1 MSRRTTLA
9 LSGAAVAAL
18 ALAGASLPWTIA
30 APRAAAFAE
39 RDLARR
45 YGLGLSV
52 AGPATLTLLPVPRL
66 TFAGVRLSRGGHDL
80 VASESLQVQL
90 GLAGLLAGRA
100 DATGLVLERA
110 RIALPGGAL
119 PGGAS
124 PSSEG
129 GDWAEPVSRLAA
141 RVAAGRGRHLR
152 RLVLVDATLSLRDPR
167 TGTLETVTG
176 LDLVAS
182 WPRQSAGL
190 DLSAAFTWR
199 GVPASLS
206 LSGLRPRELA
216 AGAETPV
223 VAALTWNGAEARVAG
238 SDARIEGSAEIEG
251 SLAWARE
258 ALKDASVK
266 DAATPGLRLS
276 GQGRFST
283 PALPGTL
290 AWLGIAPG
298 PASLA
303 GPVSLDGR
311 FLARPGGVEWP
322 EIRVRVGDSRL
333 EGAGAAA
340 LVRGRLSLTGTLA
353 AERLDLSGL
362 VPEAAFLIEP
372 GPGGAWSRAPLALDN
387 LSYGDIDLRLS
398 AASARLGPVE
408 AQDVAAGLLVRDGTV
423 EATLGRATVQGGT
436 VKGRAALA
444 ALPAGLDAR
453 LQGSADRID
462 LGGLFAD
469 LGWPRWIL
477 GRAQGTLAL
486 DAAGSSLADL
496 VGRLAGRA
504 AATVEGGEILG
515 VNLADLAQR
524 PDTAATA
531 LRRGGRTHFERARVS
546 LTVRDGVAEI
556 GQGQL
561 RGAALAASL
570 GGRIFLAERRLGA
583 EARIEP
589 GPDGRAGGRFAIEG
603 PWLRPSLRPLA
614 ARTAPPATLPA
625 AASAY
630 AP

>member
-9 LSGAAVAAL
+9 LSGAVVTAL
-18 ALAGASLPWTIA
+18 AVTAASLSWTIA

-45 YGLGLSV
+45 YGLGLTV
-52 AGPATLTLLPVPRL
+52 AGPATLTLLPAPRL
-66 TFAGVRLSRGGHDL
+66 TFSGVRLSRGGHDL
-80 VASESLQVQL
+80 VASEALQVQL

-100 DATGLVLERA
+100 EITGLVLDRA
-110 RIALPGGAL
+110 RIALP
-119 PGGAS
+119 
-124 PSSEG
+124 EG
-129 GDWAEPVSRLAA
+129 GDWAEPAARLAA

-152 RLVLVDATLSLRDPR
+152 RLVLVDATLTLRDPR
-167 TGTLETVTG
+167 TGHRETVTG
-176 LDLVAS
+176 LNLVAN
-182 WPRQSAGL
+182 WPRPTAGL
-190 DLSAAFTWR
+190 DLSAAFAWR
-199 GVPASLS
+199 GVPATLA

-216 AGAETPV
+216 AGAESPV
-223 VAALTWNGAEARVAG
+223 VAALTWTGAGAAG
-238 SDARIEGSAEIEG
+238 RHATAAGSAEIEG
-251 SLAWARE
+251 SLAWAE
-258 ALKDASVK
+258 DTPKGTLKDGPAEAS
-266 DAATPGLRLS
+266 ATDTAKGGPRLS
-276 GQGRFST
+276 GQARFAT
-283 PALPGTL
+283 AALSDTL

-298 PASLA
+298 PAALA
-303 GPVSLDGR
+303 GPASLDGR
-311 FLARPGGVEWP
+311 FVARPGGVEWP
-322 EIRVRVGDSRL
+322 AIRVRVGDNQL
-333 EGAGAAA
+333 EGAGAAS

-362 VPEAAFLIEP
+362 LAEAGLVPEAGLSPEAAS
-372 GPGGAWSRAPLALDN
+372 GGGWSRSPLALDG
-387 LSYGDIDLRLS
+387 LTSGDLDLRLS
-398 AASARLGPVE
+398 AASARLGPLE

-444 ALPAGLDAR
+444 ALPAGIDAR

-462 LGGLFAD
+462 LGGLSAD

-477 GRAQGTLAL
+477 GRAQGSVAL
-486 DAAGSSLADL
+486 DGAGSSLADL

-524 PDTAATA
+524 PDAAATA

-546 LTVRDGVAEI
+546 LTVNDGVAEI

-561 RGAALAASL
+561 RGAALTASL

-589 GPDGRAGGRFAIEG
+589 GPEGRAGGRFAIEG
-603 PWLRPSLRPLA
+603 PWLRPSLRPLT
-614 ARTAPPATLPA
+614 ARTLPPATLPA

>member
-9 LSGAAVAAL
+9 LSGAAVTAL
-18 ALAGASLPWTIA
+18 AVTAASLPWTIA

-45 YGLGLSV
+45 YGLGLAV
-52 AGPATLTLLPVPRL
+52 AGPATLTLLPAPRL

-80 VASESLQVQL
+80 VASEGLQVQL

-100 DATGLVLERA
+100 EITGLVLDRA
-110 RIALPGGAL
+110 RIAL
-119 PGGAS
+119 S
-124 PSSEG
+124 PDADR
-129 GDWAEPVSRLAA
+129 DWTEPAARLAA

-167 TGTLETVTG
+167 TGAPETITG
-176 LDLVAS
+176 LNLVAN
-182 WPRQSAGL
+182 WPRPSAGL

-199 GVPASLS
+199 GVPSSLA

-216 AGAETPV
+216 AGAETPF
-223 VAALTWNGAEARVAG
+223 VAALTWNGAGARAAG

-258 ALKDASVK
+258 ASKDSPAK
-266 DAATPGLRLS
+266 EAATGGPRLS

-283 PALPGTL
+283 AALPGTL

-298 PASLA
+298 LAALA

-322 EIRVRVGDSRL
+322 EIRVRVGDSQL

-340 LVRGRLSLTGTLA
+340 LVRGRLSVTGTLA

-362 VPEAAFLIEP
+362 VPGGGFLSEA
-372 GPGGAWSRAPLALDN
+372 GSGGAGAGGAGSGGTWSRAPLALDDFA
-387 LSYGDIDLRLS
+387 YGDLDLRLS

-453 LQGSADRID
+453 LQGSADRVD

-477 GRAQGTLAL
+477 GRAQGSVAL
-486 DAAGSSLADL
+486 DGAGSSLADL

-504 AATVEGGEILG
+504 AVTVEGGEILG

-524 PDTAATA
+524 PETAATA
-531 LRRGGRTHFERARVS
+531 LRRGGRTHFERARVG
-546 LTVRDGVAEI
+546 LTVSDGVAEI

-589 GPDGRAGGRFAIEG
+589 GPDGRTGGRFAIEG

-614 ARTAPPATLPA
+614 ARMPAPTTLPA

>member
-9 LSGAAVAAL
+9 LSGAAVTAL
-18 ALAGASLPWTIA
+18 AVTAASLPWTIA

-52 AGPATLTLLPVPRL
+52 AGPATLTLLPAPRL

-80 VASESLQVQL
+80 VASEGLQMQL

-100 DATGLVLERA
+100 EITGLVLDRA
-110 RIALPGGAL
+110 RITLPEG
-119 PGGAS
+119 
-124 PSSEG
+124 G
-129 GDWAEPVSRLAA
+129 GDWAEPAARLAA

-167 TGTLETVTG
+167 TGAPETVTG
-176 LDLVAS
+176 LNLVAN
-182 WPRQSAGL
+182 WPRPSAGL

-199 GVPASLS
+199 GVPASLA

-216 AGAETPV
+216 AGAETPF
-223 VAALTWNGAEARVAG
+223 VAALTWNGAGTRAAG
-238 SDARIEGSAEIEG
+238 SDARIEGRAEIEG
-251 SLAWARE
+251 SLVWASRE
-258 ALKDASVK
+258 APK
-266 DAATPGLRLS
+266 DAATDISAKEAAAGGPRLS

-283 PALPGTL
+283 AALPGTL

-322 EIRVRVGDSRL
+322 EIRVRVGDSQL

-340 LVRGRLSLTGTLA
+340 LVRGRLSVTGTLA

-362 VPEAAFLIEP
+362 VPGAVVLSEA
-372 GPGGAWSRAPLALDN
+372 GSGGAWSRAPLALDDFT
-387 LSYGDIDLRLS
+387 YGDLDLRLS

-423 EATLGRATVQGGT
+423 EATLGRATLQGGT

-477 GRAQGTLAL
+477 GRAQGSVAL
-486 DAAGSSLADL
+486 DGAGSSLADL

-504 AATVEGGEILG
+504 AVTVEGGEILG
-515 VNLADLAQR
+515 LNLADLAQR
-524 PDTAATA
+524 PETAATA
-531 LRRGGRTHFERARVS
+531 LRRGGRTHFERARIG
-546 LTVRDGVAEI
+546 LTVSDGVAEI

-561 RGAALAASL
+561 RGTALAASL

-589 GPDGRAGGRFAIEG
+589 GPDGRTGGRFAIEG

-614 ARTAPPATLPA
+614 ARTPAPTGLPA

>member
-18 ALAGASLPWTIA
+18 ALAAASQPWTIA
-30 APRAAAFAE
+30 DPRAAAFAE

-45 YGLGLSV
+45 YGLGLAV
-52 AGPATLTLLPVPRL
+52 TGPATLTLLPAPRL
-66 TFAGVRLSRGGHDL
+66 SFSGVRLSRAGHDL
-80 VASESLQVQL
+80 VASAGLQVQF
-90 GLAGLLAGRA
+90 GLAGLLAGRPEI
-100 DATGLVLERA
+100 TGLVLDRA
-110 RIALPGGAL
+110 RIALPERAGGD
-119 PGGAS
+119 GTGS
-124 PSSEG
+124 
-129 GDWAEPVSRLAA
+129 DWAEPAARLAA

-152 RLVLVDATLSLRDPR
+152 RLVLVDATLTLHDPR
-167 TGTLETVTG
+167 TGAPETVTG
-176 LDLVAS
+176 LNLVAN
-182 WPRQSAGL
+182 WPRPSAAL

-199 GVPASLS
+199 DVAATLALS
-206 LSGLRPRELA
+206 DLHPRELA

-223 VAALTWNGAEARVAG
+223 TAALAWSAAGPKTADSSGAEG
-238 SDARIEGSAEIEG
+238 GAEIEG
-251 SLAWARE
+251 RLVWAK
-258 ALKDASVK
+258 ASDAKASG
-266 DAATPGLRLS
+266 PRLS
-276 GQGRFST
+276 GRGRFST

-298 PASLA
+298 PAALA
-303 GPVSLDGR
+303 GSVSLEGR
-311 FLARPGGVEWP
+311 FTARPGAIESP
-322 EIRVRVGDSRL
+322 ELQVRVGDSRL
-333 EGAGAAA
+333 EGAGAASLA
-340 LVRGRLSLTGTLA
+340 RGRLALSATLA

-362 VPEAAFLIEP
+362 VPEPE
-372 GPGGAWSRAPLALDN
+372 PGGAWSRAPLALDGFIR
-387 LSYGDIDLRLS
+387 GDLDLRLS

-477 GRAQGTLAL
+477 GRAQASVAL
-486 DAAGSSLADL
+486 DSAGSSLADL

-515 VNLADLAQR
+515 LSLVDLAQR
-524 PDTAATA
+524 PEAAAA
-531 LRRGGRTHFERARVS
+531 LRRGGRTHFERARVV
-546 LTVRDGVAEI
+546 LTVSDGVAEI
-556 GQGQL
+556 GQGQV
-561 RGAALAASL
+561 RGGGLTASL
-570 GGRIFLAERRLGA
+570 GGRVFLAERRLGA

-589 GPDGRAGGRFAIEG
+589 GPDGRTGAFAIEG
-603 PWLRPSLRPLA
+603 PWLRPAIRPLA
-614 ARTAPPATLPA
+614 ARLQDKTLPKTLPA

>member
-9 LSGAAVAAL
+9 LSGAAVMAL
-18 ALAGASLPWTIA
+18 ALTAASLSWTIA

-45 YGLGLSV
+45 YGLGLAV
-52 AGPATLTLLPVPRL
+52 AGPATLTLLPAPSLR
-66 TFAGVRLSRGGHDL
+66 FSGVRLRRGGHDL
-80 VASESLQVQL
+80 VASEGLQVQL

-100 DATGLVLERA
+100 EITGLVLERA
-110 RIALPGGAL
+110 RIAVPDGA
-119 PGGAS
+119 GS
-124 PSSEG
+124 
-129 GDWAEPVSRLAA
+129 DWTEPAARLAA

-167 TGTLETVTG
+167 TGHPETVTG
-176 LDLVAS
+176 LNLVAN
-182 WPRQSAGL
+182 WPRPTAGL

-199 GVPASLS
+199 GVPATLA

-216 AGAETPV
+216 AGAETPLS
-223 VAALTWNGAEARVAG
+223 AALTWNGAGAG
-238 SDARIEGSAEIEG
+238 GAEGSAEIEG
-251 SLAWARE
+251 TLFWARE
-258 ALKDASVK
+258 TAG
-266 DAATPGLRLS
+266 DAARDLPEAAPKETSGAGLRLS
-276 GQGRFST
+276 GQGRFAT
-283 PALPGTL
+283 PSLPGTL
-290 AWLGIAPG
+290 AWLEIAPG
-298 PASLA
+298 PAALA

-322 EIRVRVGDSRL
+322 EIRVRVGDSQL
-333 EGAGAAA
+333 EGAGAAS
-340 LVRGRLSLTGTLA
+340 LVRGRLAVTGTLA
-353 AERLDLSGL
+353 AERIDFSGL
-362 VPEAAFLIEP
+362 LPKAELLPEA
-372 GPGGAWSRAPLALDN
+372 GPGGWSRAPLSLDG
-387 LSYGDIDLRLS
+387 LTRGDLDLRLS

-444 ALPAGLDAR
+444 AVPAGLDAR

-477 GRAQGTLAL
+477 GRAQGSVAL
-486 DAAGSSLADL
+486 DGTGSSLADL
-496 VGRLAGRA
+496 VGRLTGRA

-515 VNLADLAQR
+515 LNLADLAQR
-524 PDTAATA
+524 PETAATA
-531 LRRGGRTHFERARVS
+531 LRRGGRTHFERARIS
-546 LTVRDGVAEI
+546 LTVSDGVAEI
-556 GQGQL
+556 GQGL
-561 RGAALAASL
+561 VRGAALTASL
-570 GGRIFLAERRLGA
+570 GGRVFLAERRLGA

-589 GPDGRAGGRFAIEG
+589 QPDGRSSGGFAIEG
-603 PWLRPSLRPLA
+603 PWLRPTLRPLA
-614 ARTAPPATLPA
+614 ARLPSPSLPA

>member
-9 LSGAAVAAL
+9 LSGGAVTAL
-18 ALAGASLPWTIA
+18 AVTAASLPWTIA

-52 AGPATLTLLPVPRL
+52 AGPATLTLLPAPRL

-80 VASESLQVQL
+80 VASEGLQMQL

-100 DATGLVLERA
+100 EITGLVLDRA
-110 RIALPGGAL
+110 RIALPD
-119 PGGAS
+119 S
-124 PSSEG
+124 DG
-129 GDWAEPVSRLAA
+129 GDWAEPAARLAA

-167 TGTLETVTG
+167 TGAPETVAG
-176 LDLVAS
+176 LNLVAN
-182 WPRQSAGL
+182 WPRPSAGL

-199 GVPASLS
+199 GVPASLA

-223 VAALTWNGAEARVAG
+223 VAALTWNGAGTRAAG
-238 SDARIEGSAEIEG
+238 SDARIEGSAAIEG
-251 SLAWARE
+251 SLIWARE
-258 ALKDASVK
+258 TSREAPKDASAE
-266 DAATPGLRLS
+266 DAPAKEAAAGGPRLS

-283 PALPGTL
+283 AALPGTL

-298 PASLA
+298 PAAPA

-311 FLARPGGVEWP
+311 FLVRPGGVEWP
-322 EIRVRVGDSRL
+322 EIRVRVGDSQL

-340 LVRGRLSLTGTLA
+340 LVRGRLSVTGTLA

-362 VPEAAFLIEP
+362 VPGAAFLP
-372 GPGGAWSRAPLALDN
+372 GSAWSRAPLALDDFT
-387 LSYGDIDLRLS
+387 YGDLDLRLS

-423 EATLGRATVQGGT
+423 EATLGRATLQGGT

-477 GRAQGTLAL
+477 GRAQGSVAL
-486 DAAGSSLADL
+486 DGAGSSLADL

-504 AATVEGGEILG
+504 AVTVEGGEILG

-524 PDTAATA
+524 PETAATA
-531 LRRGGRTHFERARVS
+531 LRRGGRTHFERARIG
-546 LTVRDGVAEI
+546 LTVSDGVAEI

-561 RGAALAASL
+561 RGTALAASL

-589 GPDGRAGGRFAIEG
+589 GPDGRTGGRFAIEG

-614 ARTAPPATLPA
+614 AGTPAPTSLPA

>member
-9 LSGAAVAAL
+9 LSGAAVTAL
-18 ALAGASLPWTIA
+18 AVTAASLPWTIA

-45 YGLGLSV
+45 YGLGLAV
-52 AGPATLTLLPVPRL
+52 AGPATLTLLPAPRL

-80 VASESLQVQL
+80 VASEGLQVQL

-100 DATGLVLERA
+100 EITGLVLDRA
-110 RIALPGGAL
+110 RIAL
-119 PGGAS
+119 S
-124 PSSEG
+124 PDADR
-129 GDWAEPVSRLAA
+129 DWTEPAARLAA

-167 TGTLETVTG
+167 TGAPETVTG
-176 LDLVAS
+176 LNLVAN
-182 WPRQSAGL
+182 WPRPSAGL

-199 GVPASLS
+199 GVPASLT

-223 VAALTWNGAEARVAG
+223 VAALTWNGAGARAAG

-251 SLAWARE
+251 SLAWTRE
-258 ALKDASVK
+258 ASKGSPAK
-266 DAATPGLRLS
+266 EAAAGGPRLS

-283 PALPGTL
+283 AALPGTL

-340 LVRGRLSLTGTLA
+340 LVRGRLSVTGTLA

-362 VPEAAFLIEP
+362 VPEAGFLSEAAA
-372 GPGGAWSRAPLALDN
+372 GGAWSRAPLALDG
-387 LSYGDIDLRLS
+387 LSRGDLDLRLS

-477 GRAQGTLAL
+477 GRAQASVAL
-486 DAAGSSLADL
+486 DGAGSSLADL

-504 AATVEGGEILG
+504 AVTVEGGEILG
-515 VNLADLAQR
+515 LNLADLAQR
-524 PDTAATA
+524 PETAATA
-531 LRRGGRTHFERARVS
+531 LRRGGRTHFERARIG
-546 LTVRDGVAEI
+546 LTVSDGVAEI

-570 GGRIFLAERRLGA
+570 GGRIFLAERRLSA

-589 GPDGRAGGRFAIEG
+589 GPDGRTGGRFAIEG

-614 ARTAPPATLPA
+614 ARMPAPATLPA